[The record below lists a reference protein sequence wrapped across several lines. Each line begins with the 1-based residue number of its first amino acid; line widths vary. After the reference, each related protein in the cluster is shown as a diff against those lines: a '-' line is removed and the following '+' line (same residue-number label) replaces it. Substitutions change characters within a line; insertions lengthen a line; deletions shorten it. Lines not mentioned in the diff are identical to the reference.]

1 MWAAAAAGGGGI
13 QAAMLAVDLANG
25 QKPAYNAQYDNGKKK
40 VDTVLLQPT
49 LLTKS
54 NVDVVVKDGFYTQA
68 QLASQ

>member
-1 MWAAAAAGGGGI
+1 
-13 QAAMLAVDLANG
+13 
-25 QKPAYNAQYDNGKKK
+25 
-40 VDTVLLQPT
+40 VLLQPT